1 MFVSGWVTLQFA
13 WRGMRRENVKGNC
26 LLMVEQKGLSQ
37 SVAAC
42 SPFGSVNS
50 HITSVAWF
58 LENEGEMGKDQEK
71 QRHWF
76 YKSIC
81 YGKLFSIL
89 LLWVIC

>member
-1 MFVSGWVTLQFA
+1 M
-13 WRGMRRENVKGNC
+13 
-26 LLMVEQKGLSQ
+26 
-37 SVAAC
+37 AAC
-42 SPFGSVNS
+42 SLFGSVNS
-50 HITSVAWF
+50 CIASVAWF

-71 QRHWF
+71 QQHCF